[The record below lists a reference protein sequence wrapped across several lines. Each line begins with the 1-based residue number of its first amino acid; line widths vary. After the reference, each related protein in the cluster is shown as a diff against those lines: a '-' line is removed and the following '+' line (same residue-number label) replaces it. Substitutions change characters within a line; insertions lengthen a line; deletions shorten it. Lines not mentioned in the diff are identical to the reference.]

1 MIKILMTC
9 LLVIYP
15 LFVYAQVVKID
26 EKRFTI
32 PEEKNVEQLKQE
44 IADINAIQAVR
55 QADIDELEARKQ
67 QILSVLKQAKSGS
80 ISVGDD
86 IDLDTGVIT
95 PVVVTPSEEMV
106 TVITP

>member
-1 MIKILMTC
+1 MLKILITC

-55 QADIDELEARKQ
+55 QADIDSLEERKGI
-67 QILSVLKQAKSGS
+67 ILQLLKDAKSNQVD
-80 ISVGDD
+80 VGDD
-86 IDLDTGVIT
+86 INLDTGVIT
-95 PVVVTPSEEMV
+95 PIKVIVDGQVEEV
-106 TVITP
+106 AP